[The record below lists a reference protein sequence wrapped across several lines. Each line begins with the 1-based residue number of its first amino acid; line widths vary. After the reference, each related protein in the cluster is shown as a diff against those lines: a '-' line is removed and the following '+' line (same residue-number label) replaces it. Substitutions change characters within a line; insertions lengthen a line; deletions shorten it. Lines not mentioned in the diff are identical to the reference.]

1 MTERARCLIVDE
13 RPVVRVGVRGMLD
26 ERYEIEEATDGSDA
40 IELADVNNF
49 DVAIVD
55 MQRPAAGPGTL
66 SGSATIRALRKVRPD
81 LAIVAHG
88 NSPERHIVA
97 EAVAA
102 GASAYVMKSSPPEE
116 LGRAVDAALESETF
130 IDPAAGRRTITKR
143 QCQILQLMA
152 DGDSTARIAKRLGLS
167 TETVRTH
174 SKNLLARLG
183 ARDRAHAVAIG
194 FRNALIE

>member
-1 MTERARCLIVDE
+1 LIVDE
-13 RPVVRVGVRGMLD
+13 RPVVRVGVREMLD

-55 MQRPAAGPGTL
+55 MQRPAAEPGTL
-66 SGSATIRALRKVRPD
+66 SGPATIRALLKARPG

-88 NSPERHIVA
+88 DRPERHIVS

-102 GASAYVMKSSPPEE
+102 GATAYVMKSSPPEE
-116 LGRAVDAALESETF
+116 LGRAVNAALESETF
-130 IDPAAGRRTITKR
+130 IDPAAGVDGRGAGRGPITKR
-143 QCQILQLMA
+143 QRQILQLMA
-152 DGDSTARIAKRLGLS
+152 GGESTARIATRLGLS
-167 TETVRTH
+167 SETVKTH
-174 SKNLLARLG
+174 TKHLLARLG